1 MSYEYY
7 YNNAR
12 NRYYNACSE
21 INSCQNKLNDLRI
34 QQQNTV
40 NRINQLKTDIKDHE
54 NAYEQMVQ
62 VVWHEDGLNS
72 KLAAVMNKTDDASA
86 NFIGMAVSSNV
97 VSKNLTQV
105 YGDETART
113 KSTLSD
119 VMSTLNTR
127 KNTLNAKISDL
138 NSQLR
143 AAENQLQNIKSQIS
157 STQADLAEW
166 RRIKT
171 NASYDMEYYRRKMQE
186 AV

>member
-1 MSYEYY
+1 MLIYY
-7 YNNAR
+7 R
-12 NRYYNACSE
+12 NKSGISCKITCS
-21 INSCQNKLNDLRI
+21 SW
-34 QQQNTV
+34 TV
-40 NRINQLKTDIKDHE
+40 V
-54 NAYEQMVQ
+54 AVQ
-62 VVWHEDGLNS
+62 
-72 KLAAVMNKTDDASA
+72 
-86 NFIGMAVSSNV
+86 
-97 VSKNLTQV
+97 
-105 YGDETART
+105 
-113 KSTLSD
+113 
-119 VMSTLNTR
+119 R